1 MDLSF
6 FMTFDHSMSSESWQ
20 KIFTDIFAPSFLSY
34 DARLCVIFK
43 DKYYCSSVADQI
55 LCRIQLT
62 TCRVTRIL
70 T

>member
-34 DARLCVIFK
+34 DARLCVFSRTNTI
-43 DKYYCSSVADQI
+43 AH
-55 LCRIQLT
+55 LWLT
-62 TCRVTRIL
+62 KFYVGYSL
-70 T
+70 QPAG